1 MVSIKQLAEIKK
13 NCRLLHIGLPLSLPL
28 NPQKLTSQVYC

>member
-13 NCRLLHIGLPLSLPL
+13 KCRLLPKTVPMLKLLPRILP
-28 NPQKLTSQVYC
+28 PK

>member
-13 NCRLLHIGLPLSLPL
+13 KCRLLHIGLPLSLPL
-28 NPQKLTSQVYC
+28 SPQKFTPQVYC